1 MRNLAVCLL
10 LFGSTFAHAETA
22 VPNGQLSSGKPAGVK
37 AAQNW
42 DDGNTALIV
51 MGAAAVGIG
60 IALAVSNDNNGSSP
74 VVTTPAPTGTTP

>member
-1 MRNLAVCLL
+1 MRNLALGLL
-10 LFGSTFAHAETA
+10 LFGSTFAQAETA
-22 VPNGQLSSGKPAGVK
+22 VPNGQLSSGRPAGVK

-60 IALAVSNDNNGSSP
+60 IALAVSNNNNGSSP
-74 VVTTPAPTGTTP
+74 IATTPAPTGTTP